1 MIDKRVGSLDRA
13 LDGIEAGASVM
24 VSGFQGAGSPVR
36 LVAALIERGT
46 PDLTVISNG
55 GGHPGSAVAGLMAS
69 GLVGKAVVTS
79 ARGRGKQ
86 PSPLEVGWQAGRIAL
101 EVVPQGTFA
110 ERIRIAG
117 AGIGGFY
124 SPVGIGTKLATGR
137 EVRTIDGRDYLLEL
151 PLCADVALIRA
162 DRADRWGNLG
172 FRYAQRNFGP
182 VMAMAAPLTVVE
194 VNEIVELGAIPPGE
208 IVTPGIFVD
217 RVIEIG
223 TAP

>member
-1 MIDKRVGSLDRA
+1 MIDKRVGSLDQA

-24 VSGFQGAGSPVR
+24 VSGFQGAGSPHR
-36 LVAALIERGT
+36 LVAALIDRGT

-55 GGHPGSAVAGLMAS
+55 GGHPGSAVAALMAS

-79 ARGRGKQ
+79 ARGRGRA

-101 EVVPQGTFA
+101 EVVPQGTFT

-124 SPVGIGTKLATGR
+124 SPVGVGTKIAAGR
-137 EVRTIDGRDYLLEL
+137 EIRTIDGRDYLFEL
-151 PLCADVALIRA
+151 PLPADVALIRA

-182 VMAMAAPLTVVE
+182 VMATAAALTIVE
-194 VNEIVELGAIPPGE
+194 VNEIVALGAIPADE

-223 TAP
+223 TTP